1 MTPLQSSHLTGLPG
15 IAHGFFG
22 RRGGVS
28 SGIFASLN
36 CGYGSND
43 DADAVRENRT
53 RVAAWLG
60 TREPQLLTVYQI
72 HSADAVQVT
81 TPWVRADAPKADGMA
96 TNVPGIALGVL
107 AADCAPV
114 LLADATAGVVGSAH
128 AGWKG
133 ALGGVVE
140 SVVALM
146 EKLGAQRSRIRAAV
160 GPCISQASYEVGP
173 EFRERFV
180 EAAADNARY
189 FVPSSREHHWQF
201 DLPGYVRTRVA
212 GIGVEIDGVNPCT
225 YEDEKGL
232 FSYRR
237 ATHRSEPEYGRN
249 LSAIMVKP

>member
-1 MTPLQSSHLTGLPG
+1 MTPLQSSHLSELDG

-28 SGIFASLN
+28 KGILASLN

-43 DADAVRENRT
+43 DAAAVLENRT
-53 RVAAWLG
+53 RVATWLG
-60 TREPQLLTVYQI
+60 TQEPRLLTVYQV
-72 HSADAVQVT
+72 HSADVVNVT
-81 TPWVRADAPKADGMA
+81 TPWVRGDAPRADGMA

-114 LLADATAGVVGSAH
+114 LFADADAGVIGSAH

-140 SVVALM
+140 SVVSLM
-146 EKLGAQRSRIRAAV
+146 ETLGAKRSRIRAAV

-173 EFRERFV
+173 EFRARFV
-180 EAAADNARY
+180 ESADANAAY
-189 FVPSSREHHWQF
+189 FVPSTRAHHWQF
-201 DLPGYVRTRVA
+201 DLPGFVRARIA
-212 GIGVEIDGVNPCT
+212 DADIRGDALEACT
-225 YEDEKGL
+225 YKDEKGL

-237 ATHRSEPEYGRN
+237 ATHRAEPEYGRN
-249 LSAIMVKP
+249 LSAIMLKP